1 MGQSGGTGDA
11 GFTQRR
17 FMALSLGLG
26 DHVHVVNDDGA
37 GMSICVGYGKVDGFG
52 VQDSGAGRC
61 LKVVNLRLEI

>member
-1 MGQSGGTGDA
+1 
-11 GFTQRR
+11 
-17 FMALSLGLG
+17 MALSLGLG
-26 DHVHVVNDDGA
+26 DHVHVVNDEGA